1 MKLGTGALRVA
12 GIRGKVHSKS
22 KILSGKWIWPFPL
35 DPLPPGEGD
44 KACPLCS
51 CLSHPSLLSSL
62 LSPALFPWTLFAF
75 SHFSIL
81 LHLILWISW
90 TSACST
96 MCWQFKDSKRGHQ
109 DASFKSDK
117 QSKIYP
123 PPSLSFHLSFWE
135 SSWDK
140 WDCRTALKQGME
152 PPP

>member
-1 MKLGTGALRVA
+1 MWVSEEKFIPKARYSLESGFGHFRLIPFLQVRGTRPA
-12 GIRGKVHSKS
+12 HSAPAS
-22 KILSGKWIWPFPL
+22 VTLLSCL
-35 DPLPPGEGD
+35 
-44 KACPLCS
+44 LCS
-51 CLSHPSLLSSL
+51 PQ
-62 LSPALFPWTLFAF
+62 PFPWTLFAL

-123 PPSLSFHLSFWE
+123 PPSLSFHLSFGE

-140 WDCRTALKQGME
+140 WDYRTALKQGVE